1 MEQLGGLQ
9 NWEAPESFMYM
20 KKQHA
25 IQLIYLQ
32 KESKLLSDMEKVG
45 DLVPASKP
53 WPPI

>member
-1 MEQLGGLQ
+1 MEQLGRLQ
-9 NWEAPESFMYM
+9 NWEAPEFHVHE
-20 KKQHA
+20 KQHA

-45 DLVPASKP
+45 DLVPASEP